1 MPRGIPLKT
10 KAERIKRLLRQK
22 WSKKRIVET
31 VGCSVPYVYMIEKEM
46 KQDAIVAKLMK
57 AG

>member
-1 MPRGIPLKT
+1 MPRGIPAKT
-10 KAERIKRLLRQK
+10 KAERIERLLRLK

-31 VGCSVPYVYMIEKEM
+31 CGCTPAYVYMIEKRL
-46 KQDAIVAKLMK
+46 KQDQLAAKLLK